1 MGLGLQECGGCID
14 QGCNRGGERSSEDGR
29 ENVETTEEEEEEE
42 EEEEVEEEGEAEEG
56 KVKRRAEEDKDSYYK
71 TLKMVK
77 VAPKLKLGADCTVEV
92 EACRGLDVEAD
103 PCRGLEPSR
112 GLENIFGQLLQEG
125 EEMETPTQ

>member
-1 MGLGLQECGGCID
+1 MIK
-14 QGCNRGGERSSEDGR
+14 GGERSSEDGR
-29 ENVETTEEEEEEE
+29 ENVETTEEEEGEEE
-42 EEEEVEEEGEAEEG
+42 EEG

-77 VAPKLKLGADCTVEV
+77 VAPKLKLGADCRVEV
-92 EACRGLDVEAD
+92 EACRGLEVEAD

-125 EEMETPTQ
+125 EEMEPPTQ